1 MKYIF
6 LLNIVALMSCQRMAD
21 DPDESERIVKALVK
35 AEKRL
40 AKELAPQVYTV
51 QKGNP

>member
-6 LLNIVALMSCQRMAD
+6 LFNIVALLGCQRMID
-21 DPDESERIVKALVK
+21 DPDEAERVVKVIVK
-35 AEKRL
+35 AEKKIAR
-40 AKELAPQVYTV
+40 ELAPPVYTV

>member
-6 LLNIVALMSCQRMAD
+6 LLNIAALLSCQRMAD
-21 DPDESERIVKALVK
+21 DPDEAERVVKAFVK
-35 AEKRL
+35 AEKKL
-40 AKELAPQVYTV
+40 ARELAPQVYTV